1 MSLAAGRDTRKVVQ
15 GNDDSGLHEEGAGHI
30 LKRGDGTVMVGEGGL
45 LVYED
50 LRFRLASV
58 FRWRIRW
65 STVGIQSGADV
76 ALAQSEASPDPLQS
90 SGAQVAVGSADGGGD
105 AAGDGALEEA
115 PEHVG
120 REAEPSDF
128 VGEPDADSAS
138 TAGSGIAIAAE
149 YATSADGLPL
159 WIGLVESV
167 QEAMQIECSDGCA
180 VRTVGEFEL
189 FSDRAPILGAAVEP
203 LQLAHTGAS
212 PKRVIIPAWG
222 QGGVVAGYDV
232 RNLERGSG

>member
-1 MSLAAGRDTRKVVQ
+1 MCSAAGRGTTKVVQ
-15 GNDDSGLHEEGAGHI
+15 GSDDSGSHEEGAGHI

-45 LVYED
+45 QVCED
-50 LRFRLASV
+50 LRFRLAFV

-65 STVGIQSGADV
+65 STVGIQCIADV
-76 ALAQSEASPDPLQS
+76 ALAQLEALPDTLQS

-120 REAEPSDF
+120 REAEPSNF
-128 VGEPDADSAS
+128 VGEPDAESAS
-138 TAGSGIAIAAE
+138 TAGTSIAVAAKD
-149 YATSADGLPL
+149 ASCANGFLL
-159 WIGLVESV
+159 WTGLVESV
-167 QEAMQIECSDGCA
+167 QEAMQNECSDGCA
-180 VRTVGEFEL
+180 VRAVGEFEL
-189 FSDRAPILGAAVEP
+189 FGDRAPILGAAVEP
-203 LQLAHTGAS
+203 LQLSHISAS